1 MKDHLSDKRFYIYYS
16 NKDFTKGAQIVWLP
30 NLISLISAVERFK
43 KENPDL
49 TVDAITE
56 DNLSKGLLLQNEKI

>member
-1 MKDHLSDKRFYIYYS
+1 MKDNLCDRRFYIYYS
-16 NKDFTKGAQIVWLP
+16 NKDLTKGAQIVWLP

-43 KENPDL
+43 QENPDL

-56 DNLSKGLLLQNEKI
+56 NNLSKGVLLQK

>member
-1 MKDHLSDKRFYIYYS
+1 MKNRRFYLYYS
-16 NKDFTKGAQIVWLP
+16 NKDLTKGAQIVWLP
-30 NLISLISAVERFK
+30 NLISLISAVEEFK

-56 DNLSKGLLLQNEKI
+56 GDLRKGLLQQ

>member
-1 MKDHLSDKRFYIYYS
+1 MKNRRFYLYYS
-16 NKDFTKGAQIVWLP
+16 NKDLTKGAQIVWLP
-30 NLISLISAVERFK
+30 NLISLISAVEEFK

-56 DNLSKGLLLQNEKI
+56 DDLRKGLLQQ

>member
-1 MKDHLSDKRFYIYYS
+1 MKNRRFYIYYS
-16 NKDFTKGAQIVWLP
+16 NKDLTKGAQIVWLP
-30 NLISLISAVERFK
+30 NLISLISAVEEFK

-56 DNLSKGLLLQNEKI
+56 DDLRKGLLQQ

>member
-1 MKDHLSDKRFYIYYS
+1 MKDNLSDRRFYIYYS
-16 NKDFTKGAQIVWLP
+16 NKDLTKGAQIVWLP

-43 KENPDL
+43 QENPDL

-56 DNLSKGLLLQNEKI
+56 DNLSKGLLLQK